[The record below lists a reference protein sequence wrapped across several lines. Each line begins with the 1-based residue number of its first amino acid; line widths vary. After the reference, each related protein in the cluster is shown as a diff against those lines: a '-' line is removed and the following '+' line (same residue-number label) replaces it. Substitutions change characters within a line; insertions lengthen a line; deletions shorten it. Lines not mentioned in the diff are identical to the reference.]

1 MLTNLVAT
9 KLRGRLN
16 ALPVGRLTA
25 VFAALQIGVPQVSQV
40 PLPAAAAVLFGSA
53 LVGLGVL
60 GRRRKKQYPLLAI

>member
-1 MLTNLVAT
+1 MLTNVVAT

-25 VFAALQIGVPQVSQV
+25 IFAALQIGVPQVSQV
-40 PLPAAAAVLFGSA
+40 PLPAAAVLFGSA